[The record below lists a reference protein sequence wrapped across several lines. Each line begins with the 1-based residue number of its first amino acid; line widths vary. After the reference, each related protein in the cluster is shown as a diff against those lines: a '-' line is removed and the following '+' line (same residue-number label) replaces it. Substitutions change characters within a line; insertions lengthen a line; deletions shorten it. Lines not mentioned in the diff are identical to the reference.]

1 MTGDAPRRRGLIL
14 AGGGL
19 KVAFEAGV
27 LQVWLD
33 ELEDE
38 RLRTFD
44 LADGASGGTFNLAMW
59 CQGMSGTEI
68 ADAWRRSNPL
78 SWFAINPRPWR
89 AFSSLD
95 RFAKNVLHG
104 TWGID
109 KDWHRVHELNRDA
122 TFNVYNFSDHL
133 LEQRKPD
140 QMNDQWLLACVSL
153 PFWFPPQ
160 KIDGKLYI
168 DSVYSTDANLVG
180 AMDRNADE
188 LWIVWTVNTDGVWGS
203 GPVNQYFATIES
215 AANGRL
221 NELKNRIDANN
232 ELIATER
239 AGEFG
244 RPIDL
249 KILQAEV
256 PLNYIFSFNPDTL
269 HEAVE
274 LGVQTARKWCA
285 DQRLA
290 LRQPGA
296 REPERTRLVFRET
309 MKGPMTFEADGVP
322 ASSAQLTARLRIEVE
337 DVGRFLTDPE
347 HQAAISGTIES
358 EALGGTARVEEGSFN
373 LFTYAANPWAR
384 TMRYRLR
391 FRDPA
396 GHPLVLEG
404 EKYVPGGPAFKPWHD
419 TTTLYT
425 RVQASDDDGRAAR
438 VATGEIRVT
447 PLSLLRQLTTL
458 RASGRG
464 PLGDVGLVLRFL
476 VYFVGVC
483 LRVYLGGRPF
493 PAKSR
498 APRSEDS
505 QT

>member
-1 MTGDAPRRRGLIL
+1 
-14 AGGGL
+14 
-19 KVAFEAGV
+19 
-27 LQVWLD
+27 
-33 ELEDE
+33 
-38 RLRTFD
+38 
-44 LADGASGGTFNLAMW
+44 
-59 CQGMSGTEI
+59 
-68 ADAWRRSNPL
+68 
-78 SWFAINPRPWR
+78 
-89 AFSSLD
+89 
-95 RFAKNVLHG
+95 
-104 TWGID
+104 
-109 KDWHRVHELNRDA
+109 
-122 TFNVYNFSDHL
+122 
-133 LEQRKPD
+133 
-140 QMNDQWLLACVSL
+140 
-153 PFWFPPQ
+153 
-160 KIDGKLYI
+160 
-168 DSVYSTDANLVG
+168 
-180 AMDRNADE
+180 
-188 LWIVWTVNTDGVWGS
+188 
-203 GPVNQYFATIES
+203 
-215 AANGRL
+215 
-221 NELKNRIDANN
+221 
-232 ELIATER
+232 
-239 AGEFG
+239 
-244 RPIDL
+244 
-249 KILQAEV
+249 
-256 PLNYIFSFNPDTL
+256 
-269 HEAVE
+269 
-274 LGVQTARKWCA
+274 
-285 DQRLA
+285 
-290 LRQPGA
+290 
-296 REPERTRLVFRET
+296 

-373 LFTYAANPWAR
+373 LFTYDANPWAR

-447 PLSLLRQLTTL
+447 PLSLVRQLTTF
-458 RASGRG
+458 RARGRG
-464 PLGDVGLVLRFL
+464 PLDGVGLVLRFL